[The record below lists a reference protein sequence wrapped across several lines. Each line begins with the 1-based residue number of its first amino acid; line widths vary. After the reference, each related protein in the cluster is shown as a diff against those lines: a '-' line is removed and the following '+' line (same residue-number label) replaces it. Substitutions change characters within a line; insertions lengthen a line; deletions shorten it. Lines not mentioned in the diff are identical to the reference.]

1 MKSETNALDIDAF
14 HIYASTI
21 KNQYNEMHEARKTH
35 IKAMYRILR
44 ANGYTRIA
52 AVETIYKTLSDKLN
66 SLIEVRKTYIED
78 LTKGIK

>member
-1 MKSETNALDIDAF
+1 
-14 HIYASTI
+14 
-21 KNQYNEMHEARKTH
+21 
-35 IKAMYRILR
+35 MYRILR